1 MKKLKKI
8 ETEMD
13 EAIAP
18 ILEKRGGTSETK
30 TKKKTT
36 LETSFIESDGEIF
49 EQIITENSSQ
59 FLTLNGNKAK
69 FYDVVDGFRPIDD
82 NAVKKGV
89 VMLPTGI
96 EEYGTTKILLDD
108 VQKFIHKWLDVS
120 PLFEK
125 ISAQYILLTWV
136 YDKLYTI
143 VYLRPIGDTGT
154 GKTRFL
160 DVVGRLCYKSIMIS
174 GAVTPAPIYRL
185 IEKWKGTLIIDEADM
200 KDTGYYNEVITI
212 LNCGFEKGK
221 PVIRCDK
228 DKPNELEFFDPF
240 CPKLIATRNKFKD
253 KALESR
259 CLSEVMKETY
269 RKIPTTLTKE
279 FFEEQKILRNK
290 LLLFRF
296 KMWDKINPKDVLNL
310 DLGEIEPRLKQ
321 AMSSVAVL
329 FIHDEKM
336 MKEFKKFL
344 KEYQKDLIEERA
356 SSYDGKIVNIIYGL
370 FESGKTEL
378 SSKDISEK
386 MNDEYP
392 LGEGKKHSPITIGR
406 HIKTLGLGMEVKRIE
421 EKIKRI
427 INLDKK
433 NKEILVKLFKRYVSV
448 YIQDVTDV
456 SNVTDVTDTYGRFS
470 KNKKG

>member
-1 MKKLKKI
+1 M
-8 ETEMD
+8 
-13 EAIAP
+13 
-18 ILEKRGGTSETK
+18 
-30 TKKKTT
+30 
-36 LETSFIESDGEIF
+36 
-49 EQIITENSSQ
+49 
-59 FLTLNGNKAK
+59 
-69 FYDVVDGFRPIDD
+69 
-82 NAVKKGV
+82 
-89 VMLPTGI
+89 
-96 EEYGTTKILLDD
+96 
-108 VQKFIHKWLDVS
+108 
-120 PLFEK
+120 
-125 ISAQYILLTWV
+125 
-136 YDKLYTI
+136 
-143 VYLRPIGDTGT
+143 
-154 GKTRFL
+154 
-160 DVVGRLCYKSIMIS
+160 
-174 GAVTPAPIYRL
+174 
-185 IEKWKGTLIIDEADM
+185 
-200 KDTGYYNEVITI
+200 
-212 LNCGFEKGK
+212 
-221 PVIRCDK
+221 
-228 DKPNELEFFDPF
+228 
-240 CPKLIATRNKFKD
+240 
-253 KALESR
+253 
-259 CLSEVMKETY
+259 
-269 RKIPTTLTKE
+269 
-279 FFEEQKILRNK
+279 
-290 LLLFRF
+290 
-296 KMWDKINPKDVLNL
+296 DVLNL